1 MWGSSVWCIVTLILS
16 LLAVPLT
23 SQAQPA
29 RKVSRIGYLG
39 DLPGPH
45 VEALRQGLHD
55 LGYLEAQHLVI
66 EYRWAEGKAE
76 RLPALAAE
84 LVHLPVD
91 MLIAQGGQA
100 SRAAQQATSTLPIVM
115 APVGN
120 PESLGLVASLARPG
134 GNITGVSVIGLDLGG
149 KQLELLKEA
158 VPGMARV
165 AVLLNPTN
173 PGQTPATWPVLED
186 AARALGLT
194 LSRIEAQGADEFDR
208 AFAAI
213 ATAHPDALSV
223 GQDAFLFSH
232 RVRIVDFAAQHRLP
246 MISMYREWADAGGLL
261 TYGASLREVFRR
273 VAVFV
278 DKILKGGKPEDMPI
292 EQIMRLEL
300 VINLKTAKELGLT
313 IPPTLLFQADEVIK

>member
-1 MWGSSVWCIVTLILS
+1 MRHTIIGCILILA
-16 LLAVPLT
+16 LLGAPRAGDAQQGGKVP
-23 SQAQPA
+23 
-29 RKVSRIGYLG
+29 RIGYLG

-45 VEALRQGLHD
+45 VEAMRQGLHD
-55 LGYLEAQHLVI
+55 IGYFEGQYLVI

-84 LVHLPVD
+84 LVQLPVD
-91 MLIAQGGQA
+91 ILIAQGGQA
-100 SRAAQQATSTLPIVM
+100 SRAAKQATSTIPIVM

-134 GNITGVSVIGLDLGG
+134 GNMTGVSVIGRDISG

-158 VPGMARV
+158 VPGMSRV

-173 PGQTPATWPVLED
+173 PGQTPATWPGMED

-194 LSRIEAQGADEFDR
+194 LSRIEVRGADEFER

-213 ATAHPDALSV
+213 ATAHPDALVV

-232 RVRIVDFAAQHRLP
+232 RFRIVDFAAQHRLP

-278 DKILKGGKPEDMPI
+278 DKILKGRKPEELPI
-292 EQIMRLEL
+292 DQVMRLEL
-300 VINLKTAKELGLT
+300 VINLKTAQALGIT
-313 IPPTLLFQADEVIK
+313 MPPSLLLLADEVI

>member
-1 MWGSSVWCIVTLILS
+1 MWLRTVRCLVMLILS
-16 LLAVPLT
+16 ILSPLLAAE
-23 SQAQPA
+23 AQPSA
-29 RKVSRIGYLG
+29 KLPRIGYLG

-55 LGYLEAQHLVI
+55 LGYLEGQHLVI

-100 SRAAQQATSTLPIVM
+100 SRAAKQATSTLPIVM

-120 PESLGLVASLARPG
+120 PEGLGLVASLARPG
-134 GNITGVSVIGLDLGG
+134 GNVTGVSVIGQDLGG

-194 LSRIEAQGADEFDR
+194 LSR
-208 AFAAI
+208 
-213 ATAHPDALSV
+213 
-223 GQDAFLFSH
+223 
-232 RVRIVDFAAQHRLP
+232 
-246 MISMYREWADAGGLL
+246 
-261 TYGASLREVFRR
+261 
-273 VAVFV
+273 
-278 DKILKGGKPEDMPI
+278 
-292 EQIMRLEL
+292 
-300 VINLKTAKELGLT
+300 
-313 IPPTLLFQADEVIK
+313 